1 MNFEHH
7 LCAIKGDKKIAY
19 QVPLIFLEL
28 MHNHIYEVQKT
39 CTRSIMVIRFIWCDA
54 EVNISHKPEN
64 LKKKFPP
71 SGIPLHFS
79 WFSTALWDA
88 PGSQIV
94 GGGGGFLEQVETKPY
109 VG

>member
-1 MNFEHH
+1 
-7 LCAIKGDKKIAY
+7 
-19 QVPLIFLEL
+19 
-28 MHNHIYEVQKT
+28 MHKVA
-39 CTRSIMVIRFIWCDA
+39 CGRLCDA

-79 WFSTALWDA
+79 WFSTALWDTRR
-88 PGSQIV
+88 SKII
-94 GGGGGFLEQVETKPY
+94 GGRVLLEQVDTEPY